1 MRSKS
6 TPPSAGENK
15 KPGSLPGRAGS
26 IGTLKAGASRPGRFA
41 PLPVSGLVLFG
52 GGLVGVHCSGGVTY
66 TLFPCWRWRWRT
78 CSPFENFRPPELF
91 PRLAQG
97 LQHGGGVPPRQRYRQ
112 APGPVFVGV
121 AGCCALACWRCRAGP
136 LVPASCHRAP
146 RPSAPGS
153 PRSAAGAVRAVFRA
167 SGAFSGVVWGLACLR
182 VCKAPRT
189 AVAAF

>member
-1 MRSKS
+1 MRPESLP
-6 TPPSAGENK
+6 PPSAGANK

-26 IGTLKAGASRPGRFA
+26 IGTLKAGARRPGKFA
-41 PLPVSGLVLFG
+41 PLPVSGLVLL

-66 TLFPCWRWRWRT
+66 TLFRCWCWRWRT
-78 CSPFENFRPPELF
+78 CPASKNFTPPELF
-91 PRLAQG
+91 PLIAQG
-97 LQHGGGVPPRQRYRQ
+97 LQDCCSVPPRQRYRQ
-112 APGPVFVGV
+112 APCPMFAGV

-136 LVPASCHRAP
+136 LVAAGHQRAP

-153 PRSAAGAVRAVFRA
+153 PRSTAGAARAVFRA
-167 SGAFSGVVWGLACLR
+167 SGAFSGVVGVLACLS